1 MVVDRRARDAGYDME
16 TEREMEKEAHLHT
29 RASVH
34 GVQIRVTPF
43 ERSFSYV
50 PYTPRLGVTPG
61 LIEAD
66 SLQDAS
72 QPPLIT
78 RYTVIDKQTACTAD
92 DVEVRSFSA

>member
-1 MVVDRRARDAGYDME
+1 MDECVTPGMTWKPKEKWRKRHTYTHARVF
-16 TEREMEKEAHLHT
+16 R
-29 RASVH
+29 
-34 GVQIRVTPF
+34 GVQTRVTPF

-50 PYTPRLGVTPG
+50 PYTPGLGVTPG